1 MREKVGGEPPPR
13 AGRRRLSCT
22 FLFFRC
28 RERPRSPVPSSRG
41 ERETLRS
48 LSLSLSLFSSKEAL
62 FETSARFL
70 QLHALSRIEE
80 K

>member
-1 MREKVGGEPPPR
+1 VHLLVLSLPREAALP
-13 AGRRRLSCT
+13 
-22 FLFFRC
+22 
-28 RERPRSPVPSSRG
+28 SPVVERG
-41 ERETLRS
+41 EGDFALS